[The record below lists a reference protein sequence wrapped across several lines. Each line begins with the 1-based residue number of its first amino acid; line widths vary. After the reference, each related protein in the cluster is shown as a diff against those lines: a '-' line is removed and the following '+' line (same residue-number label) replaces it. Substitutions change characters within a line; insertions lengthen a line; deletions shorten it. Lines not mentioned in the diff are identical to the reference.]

1 MKSFVSFQKPFMGKE
16 KARSHSAIVLVIWS
30 FPYTYLA
37 HTLKFLWIVRSESMW
52 CPSQVDGWMDGFT
65 IGYWCFHRFK
75 ECSMAQ
81 ALPYA
86 GSTIAVRLVIPK
98 NKTPPRLQLL
108 GKHNHAIEKKM

>member
-1 MKSFVSFQKPFMGKE
+1 MILWYPMIQREFQLELWTRKLLKS
-16 KARSHSAIVLVIWS
+16 L
-30 FPYTYLA
+30 YNTTLCDYL
-37 HTLKFLWIVRSESMW
+37 LQLMM
-52 CPSQVDGWMDGFT
+52 DGWMDGFT
-65 IGYWCFHRFK
+65 IGYWCCHRFK

-98 NKTPPRLQLL
+98 NKTPPRLRLL

>member
-1 MKSFVSFQKPFMGKE
+1 MRSFGADLGNCNSLNMVQ
-16 KARSHSAIVLVIWS
+16 
-30 FPYTYLA
+30 
-37 HTLKFLWIVRSESMW
+37 FLIFGTADAQVVTTRAVESESLKVGK
-52 CPSQVDGWMDGFT
+52 SLDGWMDGFT
-65 IGYWCFHRFK
+65 IGYWCCHRFK

>member
-1 MKSFVSFQKPFMGKE
+1 MDLLSGTGVATALRNVK
-16 KARSHSAIVLVIWS
+16 WS
-30 FPYTYLA
+30 
-37 HTLKFLWIVRSESMW
+37 K
-52 CPSQVDGWMDGFT
+52 
-65 IGYWCFHRFK
+65 
-75 ECSMAQ
+75 